1 MKKSIIYILLALF
14 VWTMA
19 VPAAAQ
25 KKQQRSMKELDPE
38 AAVEAVKRVIR
49 KHQEG
54 GGLNL
59 IEKEIYPQ
67 FKKNPDVLTQIAHAF
82 DFQAN
87 DTKNA
92 FIYIDRA
99 LAVNPN
105 YVPAF
110 VEKGNILFNW
120 AKTPEDSVE
129 AYSWYDKAISVNPKD
144 SLGYYAYARIL
155 AKKHDYDGA
164 AKKLE
169 EILQHDP
176 NQNVYVEIGRI
187 YGVVGLEK
195 MDNDAIRKSID
206 SYAKADLSRMT
217 ANQIQ
222 LYISMLHTVGSS
234 GGGIGAYNRA
244 DSILNIVLPKYPR
257 NAELNR
263 RMLINDISL
272 KRYDH
277 ALVAADNLFNNS
289 DSLKVTVDDYM
300 LHAEAY
306 IGLRRYNDAIT
317 AYRKA
322 LDVEID
328 SADFKSKAL
337 YEYTLRQE
345 GKKKTEAVF
354 AIASAYDKSGYTD
367 KAIEELKAFIAKREE
382 EGKLDA
388 PELQKLANYYLS
400 AAEIEM
406 NPEVKISMYKEAY
419 DLYGKMAEVSP
430 DNASIAYYTRN
441 QIGAAYFDP
450 HQDNGFAV
458 GDAETILKL
467 ISVEDT
473 KGETRENRMNK
484 AILKYALEYLVF
496 YYFNIT
502 KTPNSSRANIAKCG
516 YYLRILRQVEPESN
530 LYKTL
535 SSDKMNRRKYGL

>member
-1 MKKSIIYILLALF
+1 MKKSMIYTLLALF

-129 AYSWYDKAISVNPKD
+129 AYSWYDKAMIAEPKNPE
-144 SLGYYAYARIL
+144 GYQAYANKL

-176 NQNVYVEIGRI
+176 NYNVYVEIGRI
-187 YGVVGLEK
+187 YGEVGLEN
-195 MDNDAIRKSID
+195 MDNEAIRKSLD

-217 ANQIQ
+217 ANQIT
-222 LYISMLHTVGSS
+222 LYLSILHTVGSS
-234 GGGIGAYNRA
+234 GGGIGAYNKA
-244 DSILNIVLPKYPR
+244 DSVLQLVLPRFPR
-257 NAELNR
+257 NAEMNR
-263 RMLINDISL
+263 RMLITDVAR
-272 KRYDH
+272 KEYEH

-289 DSLKVTVDDYM
+289 DSLKVAVDDYM
-300 LHAEAY
+300 LYAKAY
-306 IGLRRYNDAIT
+306 IGLKRYNDAINV
-317 AYRKA
+317 YRKA
-322 LDVEID
+322 LEVEVD
-328 SADFKSKAL
+328 SADYKTKAL
-337 YEYTLRQE
+337 YEYALRQE
-345 GKKKTEAVF
+345 TKKKNEAVF
-354 AIASAYDKSGYTD
+354 AIANAYDKSGYTD
-367 KAIEELKAFIAKREE
+367 KAIDELKAFVAKREE
-382 EGKLDA
+382 EGKLEAD
-388 PELQKLANYYLS
+388 ELNKLARYYLS

-406 NPEVKISMYKEAY
+406 NPEVKLSMYKDAY
-419 DLYGKMAEVSP
+419 DVYGKMAKVSP
-430 DNASIAYYTRN
+430 LNEIYAYYTRV
-441 QIGAAYFDP
+441 QICAAFLDP
-450 HQDNGFAV
+450 DITKGLALE
-458 GDAETILKL
+458 DAERILVL
-467 ISVEDT
+467 VPIEDT
-473 KGETRENRMNK
+473 ETFKENKNK
-484 AILKYALEYLVF
+484 LEYALNYLIK
-496 YYFNIT
+496 YYYQIAQSNNT
-502 KTPNSSRANIAKCG
+502 RANNAKCG
-516 YYLRILRQVEPESN
+516 YYLRKMGQVNPEN
-530 LYKTL
+530 GYYKAL
-535 SSDKMNRRKYGL
+535 SEDKAGRKRYGL

>member
-1 MKKSIIYILLALF
+1 MKKSMIYTLLALF

-129 AYSWYDKAISVNPKD
+129 AYSWYDKAMIAEPKNPE
-144 SLGYYAYARIL
+144 GYQAYANKL

-176 NQNVYVEIGRI
+176 NYNVYVEIGRI
-187 YGVVGLEK
+187 YGEVGLEN
-195 MDNDAIRKSID
+195 MDNEAIRKSLD

-217 ANQIQ
+217 DKQIT
-222 LYISMLHTVGSS
+222 LYLTILHTVGSS

-244 DSILNIVLPKYPR
+244 DSVLQLVLPKYPR

-263 RMLINDISL
+263 RMLMTDVAR
-272 KRYDH
+272 KKYDH

-289 DSLKVTVDDYM
+289 DSLKVTIDDYI
-300 LHAEAY
+300 LNAEAY
-306 IGLRRYNDAIT
+306 MGLKRYNDAINV
-317 AYRKA
+317 YRKA

-328 SADFKSKAL
+328 SADYKSKAL
-337 YEYTLRQE
+337 YEYALRQE
-345 GKKKTEAVF
+345 TKKKNEAVF
-354 AIASAYDKSGYTD
+354 AIANAYDKSGYTD
-367 KAIEELKAFIAKREE
+367 KAIDELKAFIAKREE
-382 EGKLDA
+382 LGELDA
-388 PELQKLANYYLS
+388 PEVQKLANYYLS
-400 AAEIEM
+400 AADIEM
-406 NPEVKISMYKEAY
+406 NPEVKKSMWMEAY
-419 DLYGKMAEVSP
+419 NLYGKLAEVSP
-430 DNASIAYYTRN
+430 DYADF
-441 QIGAAYFDP
+441 AYFTRVQIIWQHIDTESKE
-450 HQDNGFAV
+450 GLAV
-458 GDAETILKL
+458 SDAEKVLQL
-467 ISVEDT
+467 IPLTEEAGLSNAQKGRLRTVLSYLSRHYYYKSLGTKASVD
-473 KGETRENRMNK
+473 RM
-484 AILKYALEYLVF
+484 
-496 YYFNIT
+496 
-502 KTPNSSRANIAKCG
+502 KCG
-516 YYLRILRQVEPESN
+516 SYLKKLVILNPEDA
-530 LYKTL
+530 LYKIL
-535 SSDKMNRRKYGL
+535 SEDRKSRKLYGL

>member
-1 MKKSIIYILLALF
+1 MKKSMIYTLLALF
-14 VWTMA
+14 VCTMA

-144 SLGYYAYARIL
+144 SLGYYAYAKIL

-187 YGVVGLEK
+187 YGVVGLEN
-195 MDNDAIRKSID
+195 MDNDAIRKSLD

-244 DSILNIVLPKYPR
+244 DSILNLVLPKYPR

-263 RMLINDISL
+263 RMLMTDVAR

-277 ALVAADNLFNNS
+277 ALIAADNLFNNS

-300 LHAEAY
+300 LNAEAY

-328 SADFKSKAL
+328 SADYKSKAL

-345 GKKKTEAVF
+345 DKKKTEAVF

-367 KAIEELKAFIAKREE
+367 KAIEELKAFIANREAQ
-382 EGKLDA
+382 GKLDA

-400 AAEIEM
+400 AADIEM
-406 NPEVKISMYKEAY
+406 NLEVKKSMWKEAY

-430 DNASIAYYTRN
+430 ENASNAYYTCI
-441 QIGAAYFDP
+441 QIGAMYFDP
-450 HQDNGFAV
+450 NTENGFAEK
-458 GDAETILKL
+458 DAEAILKL

-473 KGETRENRMNK
+473 KGETREHRIKK
-484 AILKYALEYLVF
+484 ARLEYALQYLGY
-496 YYFNIT
+496 YYFNLT
-502 KTPNSSRANIAKCG
+502 KAPKSSRANIVKCG
-516 YYLRILRQVEPESN
+516 HYLKLLGQVNPENN
-530 LYKTL
+530 LYKTI
-535 SSDKMNRRKYGL
+535 SANRDYRRKYGL